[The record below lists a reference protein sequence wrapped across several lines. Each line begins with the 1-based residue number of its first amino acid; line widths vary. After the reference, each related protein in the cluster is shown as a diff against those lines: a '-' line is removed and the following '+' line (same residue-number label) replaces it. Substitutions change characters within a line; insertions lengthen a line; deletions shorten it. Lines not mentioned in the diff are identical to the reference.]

1 MVRGPDQV
9 RGLALKMKQQ
19 YAVRSLIVV
28 AGLTVAVLA
37 VIVQIIRIQ
46 TSEQAA
52 VFLSQGDR
60 YAGEFQMFYPE
71 RGAIYDRNGHLLAG
85 NRTVYE
91 VGVGLREMASP
102 EALAAALSA
111 NLGLTY
117 DEIYNKLT
125 DSPETWEYVVVQD
138 YVAVEAVDKLKK
150 LVEQLDDADDPR
162 LSGLAFKPHL
172 QRSYPENA
180 LASNILGFVTRDG
193 RGYFGVEEK
202 YNDLLAGN
210 PVQIWV
216 PRDPNKATEIPK
228 VPNGTSLVL
237 TINRDL
243 QAKVESILD
252 QALSEYGAQN
262 GTILVTDPRNGEILA
277 MAATPRMDLNNY
289 GNYFSLYD
297 NGSQFNRAVGTTY
310 EPGSVLKV
318 LTMAAALDAG
328 TVMPETTFI
337 DTGAIEVG
345 GITIQ
350 NWNRDAWGEQNM
362 TGCLQHSLNVCLAWI
377 SSQMGSQSFYGYM
390 DRFGLGHPTGVD
402 LSGEAPGRLK
412 RPGDGDWYPVDLGT
426 NAFGQGIAVTP
437 LQMLTAASAIANEGK
452 MATPHVLYS
461 MLRDGHQYNVPSQYA
476 GSPISAETANTLN
489 EMLAVSLEQES
500 SLALLPGY
508 RLAGKTGTA
517 QIPTD
522 YGYDG
527 FHTNVSFVG
536 WGPVDDPQFMVY
548 IWMEQ
553 PSTSI
558 WASETASPVFA
569 KVAEQTVILLNIP
582 PDVVRSQVT
591 K

>member
-1 MVRGPDQV
+1 MR
-9 RGLALKMKQQ
+9 QQ
-19 YAVRSLIVV
+19 YAIRSMIVV
-28 AGLTVAVLA
+28 TGLVLA
-37 VIVQIIRIQ
+37 ALAVVVQIIRIQ
-46 TSEQAA
+46 TSEQAD

-71 RGAIYDRNGHLLAG
+71 RGEIYDRNGHLLAG

-91 VGVGLREMASP
+91 VGVSLREMESP
-102 EALAAALSA
+102 EAMASALST

-117 DEIYNKLT
+117 EEIYKKLT
-125 DSPETWEYVVVQD
+125 ESPETWEYVVIQD
-138 YVAVEAVDKLKK
+138 YVAVEAVEKLKT
-150 LVEQLDDADDPR
+150 LVEQLDNADDPR

-180 LASNILGFVTRDG
+180 LGSNVLGFVTRDG

-210 PVQIWV
+210 PVQVWV
-216 PRDPNKATEIPK
+216 PSDPNKATEIPK
-228 VPNGTSLVL
+228 VPNGTTLVL

-243 QAKVESILD
+243 QARVESILD
-252 QALSEYGAQN
+252 QSLSEYGAQN
-262 GTILVTDPRNGEILA
+262 GTIIVTDPRNGEILA

-297 NGSQFNRAVGTTY
+297 NGSQYNRAIGTTY

-328 TVMPETTFI
+328 TVRPETTFI
-337 DTGAIEVG
+337 DTGAIVVG

-350 NWNRDAWGEQNM
+350 NWNRDAWGQQDM
-362 TGCLQHSLNVCLAWI
+362 VGCLQHSLNVCLAWI
-377 SSQMGSQSFYGYM
+377 SSQMGTQAFYGYM
-390 DRFGLGHPTGVD
+390 ERFGLGHPTGVD
-402 LSGEAPGRLK
+402 LAGEAPGRLK

-437 LQMLTAASAIANEGK
+437 LQMLMAASAIANEGK
-452 MATPHVLYS
+452 MATPHVLYA

-476 GSPISAETANTLN
+476 GSPISAETAHTLN
-489 EMLAVSLEQES
+489 EMLAISLEQES
-500 SLALLPGY
+500 SMALLPGY

-536 WGPVDDPQFMVY
+536 WGPVDDPQFIVY

-553 PSTSI
+553 PSSSI
-558 WASETASPVFA
+558 WASETAAPVFS

>member
-1 MVRGPDQV
+1 MR
-9 RGLALKMKQQ
+9 QQ
-19 YAVRSLIVV
+19 YAIRSLIIV
-28 AGLTVAVLA
+28 AGLVLAGLA
-37 VIVQIIRIQ
+37 VILQMIRIQ
-46 TSEQAA
+46 TSEQAK

-71 RGAIYDRNGHLLAG
+71 RGEIYDRNGHLLAG

-91 VGVGLREMASP
+91 VGVSLREMEDPGAMASV
-102 EALAAALSA
+102 LST

-117 DEIYNKLT
+117 EEIYRKLT
-125 DSPETWEYVVVQD
+125 EAPETWEYVVVQD
-138 YVAVEAVDKLKK
+138 YVRVDAVEKLKG
-150 LVEQLDDADDPR
+150 LVAQLDDADDPR

-180 LASNILGFVTRDG
+180 LASNVLGFVTRDG
-193 RGYFGVEEK
+193 RGYFGIEEK

-210 PVQIWV
+210 PVQVWV
-216 PRDPNKATEIPK
+216 PRDPNKASEIPK
-228 VPNGTSLVL
+228 VPNGTTLVL
-237 TINRDL
+237 TLNRDL

-252 QALSEYGAQN
+252 EALIDYGAKN
-262 GTILVTDPRNGEILA
+262 GTIIVMNPRNGEILA

-289 GNYFSLYD
+289 GNYFLLYD
-297 NGSQFNRAVGTTY
+297 DGSQYNRSIGMSY
-310 EPGSVLKV
+310 EPGSVLKI

-328 TVMPETTFI
+328 TIRPETTFI

-350 NWNRDAWGEQNM
+350 NWNRDSWGQQDM
-362 TGCLQHSLNVCLAWI
+362 VGCLQHSLNVCLAWI
-377 SSQMGSQSFYGYM
+377 SSQMGTQSFYGYM
-390 DRFGLGHPTGVD
+390 ERFGLGHPTGVD
-402 LSGEAPGRLK
+402 LAGEASGRLK
-412 RPGDGDWYPVDLGT
+412 VPGDGDWYPVDLGT

-437 LQMLTAASAIANEGK
+437 LQMLMSASAIANEGK

-476 GSPISAETANTLN
+476 GSPISAATARTLN
-489 EMLAVSLEQES
+489 EMLALSLEEES

-522 YGYDG
+522 YGYDA
-527 FHTNVSFVG
+527 FHTNASFVG
-536 WGPVDDPQFMVY
+536 WGPVDDPQFIVY
-548 IWMEQ
+548 IWLET

-558 WASETASPVFA
+558 WASETAAPVFS

>member
-1 MVRGPDQV
+1 MR
-9 RGLALKMKQQ
+9 QQ
-19 YAVRSLIVV
+19 YAVRSSIVV
-28 AGLTVAVLA
+28 GGLVLAMLA

-46 TSEQAA
+46 TSEQAE

-71 RGAIYDRNGHLLAG
+71 RGEIYDRNGHLLAG

-91 VGVGLREMASP
+91 VGVSLREMDSP
-102 EALAAALSA
+102 EALASALSS

-117 DEIYNKLT
+117 DEIYKKLT
-125 DSPETWEYVVVQD
+125 ESPETWEYVVVQD
-138 YVAVEAVDKLKK
+138 YVAVDTVEKLRR

-180 LASNILGFVTRDG
+180 LASNVLGFVTRDG

-210 PVQIWV
+210 PVQVWV

-228 VPNGTSLVL
+228 VPNGTTLVL

-243 QAKVESILD
+243 QAKVEAILD
-252 QALSEYGAQN
+252 ESLSEYGAQN
-262 GTILVTDPRNGEILA
+262 GTIIVTDPRNGEILA

-297 NGSQFNRAVGTTY
+297 NGSEYNRSIGMTY
-310 EPGSVLKV
+310 EPGSVFKV

-328 TVMPETTFI
+328 TVAPQTTFI
-337 DTGAIEVG
+337 DTGAIVVG

-350 NWNRDAWGEQNM
+350 NWNRDAWGQQDM
-362 TGCLQHSLNVCLAWI
+362 TGCMQHSLNVCLAWI
-377 SSQMGSQSFYGYM
+377 SSQMGTQAFYGYM
-390 DRFGLGHPTGVD
+390 ERFGIGHPTGVD

-426 NAFGQGIAVTP
+426 NAFGQGVAVTP
-437 LQMLTAASAIANEGK
+437 LQLLMAASSIANEGK
-452 MATPHVLYS
+452 MATPHVLYA

-476 GSPISAETANTLN
+476 GSPISAETARTLN

-500 SLALLPGY
+500 SMALLPGY

-522 YGYDG
+522 YGYDA

-558 WASETASPVFA
+558 WASETAAPVFS

-582 PDVVRSQVT
+582 PDLVRSQVT
-591 K
+591 P

>member
-1 MVRGPDQV
+1 
-9 RGLALKMKQQ
+9 MKQR
-19 YAVRSLIVV
+19 YAIRSLIVV
-28 AGLTVAVLA
+28 AGLALAALA
-37 VIVQIIRIQ
+37 VVIQIIRIQ
-46 TSEQAA
+46 TSEQAE

-71 RGAIYDRNGHLLAG
+71 RGEIYDRNGHLLAG

-91 VGVGLREMASP
+91 VGVSLREMENP
-102 EALAAALSA
+102 EAMASALSST
-111 NLGLTY
+111 LGLTY
-117 DEIYNKLT
+117 EEIYKKLT
-125 DSPETWEYVVVQD
+125 ESPESWEYVVVQD
-138 YVAVEAVDKLKK
+138 YVSVEAVDKLKA
-150 LVEQLDDADDPR
+150 LVIQLDDADDPR

-172 QRSYPENA
+172 QRSYPESA
-180 LASNILGFVTRDG
+180 LASNVLGFVTRDG

-210 PVQIWV
+210 PVQVWV
-216 PRDPNKATEIPK
+216 PSDPNKATEIPK
-228 VPNGTSLVL
+228 VPNGTTLVL
-237 TINRDL
+237 TLNRDL
-243 QAKVESILD
+243 QARVESILD
-252 QALSEYGAQN
+252 QSLSEYGAQN
-262 GTILVTDPRNGEILA
+262 GTIIVMNPRNGEILA

-289 GNYFSLYD
+289 GNYFELYD
-297 NGSQFNRAVGTTY
+297 NGSQFNRSIGMTY
-310 EPGSVLKV
+310 EPGSVFKV

-328 TVMPETTFI
+328 TVSPETTFI
-337 DTGAIEVG
+337 DTGAIVVG

-350 NWNRDAWGEQNM
+350 NWNRDAWGQQNM
-362 TGCLQHSLNVCLAWI
+362 TGCMQHSLNVCLAWL
-377 SSQMGSQSFYGYM
+377 SSQMGTQTFYGYM
-390 DRFGLGHPTGVD
+390 DRFGIGHPTGVD

-426 NAFGQGIAVTP
+426 NAFGQGVAVTP
-437 LQMLTAASAIANEGK
+437 LQMLMAASSIANDGK
-452 MATPHVLYS
+452 MATPHILYS

-476 GSPISAETANTLN
+476 GAPISAQTANILN
-489 EMLAVSLEQES
+489 EMLAVSMEQES

-553 PSTSI
+553 PSASI
-558 WASETASPVFA
+558 WASETAAPVFS